1 MDTYR
6 AEGRSQRFMK
16 GFTMSKSFRPERFIF
31 ENVRSQRARRGPP
44 ARDRRGATGVISLGA
59 TGIVSAMLLFFGVGG
74 ASAATI
80 PVNLGVASTYA
91 ILAGSTITNTGSSVI
106 AGDIGLSPGTSIT
119 GFPPGLQSSG
129 VMNVNDAAA
138 LSAKTALTNGY
149 LDAQGRTP
157 ATTTVS
163 DLGGSTLVPGI
174 YRAPSSLGITGT
186 LTLNGGGDSNAVFI
200 FQVPTALTT
209 ASGSS
214 VVLENGASACNV
226 FWQVTSSATLGSS
239 STFAGTIEAQTSITL
254 DTGAAVSGRVL
265 ASTGAVTLDSNRV
278 SVPVC
283 GNATTT
289 TTTVPVTTTTVPV
302 TTTTVPVTTT
312 TTPPVTTTT
321 VHVTTTTVPTTTTTV
336 PIIPVGAP
344 QTGFGGTASGGP
356 SPRDLLGAGGVALM
370 LGATAMALR
379 ARRRR
384 TMTVDGSSS
393 NDQRES

>member
-31 ENVRSQRARRGPP
+31 ESVRSQRARRGPP
-44 ARDRRGATGVISLGA
+44 ARGHRGATGVVSLGA
-59 TGIVSAMLLFFGVGG
+59 TGIVSAILLFFGVGG

-80 PVNLGVASTYA
+80 PVNLGIASTYA

-106 AGDIGLSPGTSIT
+106 AGDIGLSPGTSVT
-119 GFPPGLQSSG
+119 GFPPGVQSSG
-129 VMNVNDAAA
+129 AMNVNDAAA
-138 LSAKTALTNGY
+138 LSAKSALTSGY

-200 FQVPTALTT
+200 FQVPSALTT

-283 GNATTT
+283 GNTTTT
-289 TTTVPVTTTTVPV
+289 TTTVPVTTTT
-302 TTTTVPVTTT
+302 TAPVTTT
-312 TTPPVTTTT
+312 TTAPVTTTT

-393 NDQRES
+393 NHQRES

>member
-44 ARDRRGATGVISLGA
+44 ARDRRGATGVMSLGA

-106 AGDIGLSPGTSIT
+106 SGDIGLSPGTSIT

-302 TTTTVPVTTT
+302 TTTTTA
-312 TTPPVTTTT
+312 PVTTTT

>member
-1 MDTYR
+1 
-6 AEGRSQRFMK
+6 
-16 GFTMSKSFRPERFIF
+16 
-31 ENVRSQRARRGPP
+31 
-44 ARDRRGATGVISLGA
+44 
-59 TGIVSAMLLFFGVGG
+59 MLLFFGVGG

-80 PVNLGVASTYA
+80 PVNLGIASTYA

-138 LSAKTALTNGY
+138 LLAKTALTSGY

-157 ATTTVS
+157 AATTVS

-200 FQVPTALTT
+200 FQVPSALTT

-239 STFAGTIEAQTSITL
+239 SSFAGTIEAQTSITL

-283 GNATTT
+283 GNTTTT

-312 TTPPVTTTT
+312 TAPVTTTT
-321 VHVTTTTVPTTTTTV
+321 VHVTTTTGPTTTTTV

-356 SPRDLLGAGGVALM
+356 SPRDFLGAGGVALM

-393 NDQRES
+393 NHQRES

>member
-302 TTTTVPVTTT
+302 TTTT
-312 TTPPVTTTT
+312 TPPVTTTT

>member
-6 AEGRSQRFMK
+6 AEGRRQRFIK

-31 ENVRSQRARRGPP
+31 ENVRSQRARRGLP
-44 ARDRRGATGVISLGA
+44 ARGHRGATGVFSLGA
-59 TGIVSAMLLFFGVGG
+59 TGIVSAMLLFFGVSG
-74 ASAATI
+74 AGAATI

-106 AGDIGLSPGTSIT
+106 AGDIGLSPGTSVT
-119 GFPPGLQSSG
+119 GFPPGVQSSG

-302 TTTTVPVTTT
+302 TTTTTA
-312 TTPPVTTTT
+312 PVTTTT